1 MKTRLVPVLLV
12 ALVVLGGAAS
22 RAQAEDPA
30 PSSASGPVLAQS
42 FDLTDPAGV
51 PAGMTVVFL
60 PPAPDGFAD
69 GGDAIGDGMSDGGD
83 AVGDGMADG
92 GDGFADGGDGFADG
106 GDAPVGFQWVVPTAL
121 PDGFADGGDAPVADG
136 FVAALAQPAGDD
148 FWDYG
153 VVPDGLVAVLAW
165 VPPDGFADGGD
176 LPAGYVPVLFATNN
190 SNSVITGG

>member
-30 PSSASGPVLAQS
+30 PNSVSGPVLAQS

-69 GGDAIGDGMSDGGD
+69 GGDGMADGGD
-83 AVGDGMADG
+83 GFADG

-148 FWDYG
+148 FWRNG
-153 VVPDGLVAVLAW
+153 LVPDGLVPVLAW

-190 SNSVITGG
+190 SNSVSTGG